1 MTIQTTA
8 KSPLSKSP
16 AKHAMNQFPP
26 ARDRLV
32 TLANWRT
39 QPFSD
44 WSFQNVRRLLP
55 TANIAASK
63 HPAPLQNSPAEIMQV
78 AFEGLDHTTTTLR
91 DLLRTSWTHGFVVL
105 KQGRIAAEWYASG
118 MDARTPHIVFS
129 VSKSI
134 CAAIGGVLVDK
145 GFLNPDRP
153 VTDYVPEVSS
163 SVYGGCSVRHL
174 LDMSVG
180 ISFVEDYLD
189 PDGDVARYRRAVGWD
204 IIKPGQ
210 SVMALREYLA
220 TQKPDGKEHGHAFHY
235 VSTNTDLLGWVY
247 ERAAGRALSDLLSE
261 YLWTP
266 LGAETDAYITL
277 DPEGA
282 MRAAGGVCA
291 APHDLARFGEMIRRR
306 GVANNGTQ
314 VVPGWWIDDI
324 NDNGDPEVWA
334 RGDFTHLFAD
344 ASYRSKFYQIDRKR
358 RTLMAL
364 GIHGQYIYID
374 PPSEVVIVRVAA
386 EPLPIDVDLIH
397 AWRRAFDAIA
407 AHLA

>member
-1 MTIQTTA
+1 MTIKSAA
-8 KSPLSKSP
+8 KSPVKNL
-16 AKHAMNQFPP
+16 MTEFPP
-26 ARDRLV
+26 ARDKLV

-39 QPFSD
+39 QPSSD

-55 TANIAASK
+55 TANIAASGK
-63 HPAPLQNSPAEIMQV
+63 SSPLENSSAEIGHV
-78 AFEGLDHTTTTLR
+78 AFDGVGGKAATLR
-91 DLLRTSWTHGFVVL
+91 DMLRDTYTHGFVVL
-105 KQGRIAAEWYASG
+105 RRGRLAAEWYAGG
-118 MDARTPHIVFS
+118 MDARKPHIVFS

-134 CAAIGGVLVDK
+134 CGALGGILADK
-145 GFLNPDRP
+145 GFLNPNRP

-180 ISFVEDYLD
+180 IEFIEDYLD

-210 SVMALREYLA
+210 STMALREYLA
-220 TQKPDGKEHGHAFHY
+220 TQKPDGKEHGHTFHY

-266 LGAETDAYITL
+266 LGAENDAYITL

-282 MRAAGGVCA
+282 MRAAGGICA
-291 APHDLARFGEMIRRR
+291 APHDLARFGEMIRQR
-306 GVANNGTQ
+306 GVANGNQ

-324 NDNGDPEVWA
+324 NDNGDPAAWA
-334 RGDFTHLFAD
+334 RGDFAHLFAD

-374 PPSEVVIVRVAA
+374 PVSEVVIVRVAA
-386 EPLPIDVDLIH
+386 EPLPIDVDLIYG
-397 AWRRAFDAIA
+397 WRRAFDAIA
-407 AHLA
+407 AHLS